1 MMFDV
6 HHHNSSDVDDDV
18 DDADDA
24 GGDETDVEND
34 VNVEYVI
41 AVDKEMSIMT
51 VMRIMAF
58 R

>member
-6 HHHNSSDVDDDV
+6 HHHNSSDVDD
-18 DDADDA
+18 ADDA
-24 GGDETDVEND
+24 GSDETDVEDD